1 MRDIAWFSIMCGTLH
16 ITLDEHCAE
25 HDTTL
30 HESQLFAEHRIGN
43 EHCADM
49 IKHCTDFN
57 LVRNVA
63 NKWASCTSQ
72 FMNMHRIPR
81 LGLDFMRRR

>member
-30 HESQLFAEHRIGN
+30 QESQLFAEYRIGN

-49 IKHCTDFN
+49 VKHSTDFN
-57 LVRNVA
+57 LVWNVA
-63 NKWASCTSQ
+63 KKMGIVHITIYEHA
-72 FMNMHRIPR
+72 
-81 LGLDFMRRR
+81 